1 MKSINLKQP
10 RYVIPLICLPFILL
24 LFYVFRIYTAGQ
36 SVASDDPALQSEISA
51 VAPAVSTKAIED
63 KLQAYKQRYKKGD
76 GYTALA
82 TIDPEGPPLEEQGSL
97 YNQKEKQML
106 DSISAALKSQKQR
119 SMTQDL
125 QERTGYQ
132 QRQSSADAE
141 KLNQVF
147 SPLGTKEHK
156 PAPSSSDPMRI
167 FRQQM
172 AIVDSMNKAAVS
184 SASAPSSPVKLKTKA
199 IPADTTRPLQV
210 KLSTE
215 LSKDPYTIRPEENQ
229 GTFIQAMIG
238 ESLTGFSGSRVS
250 IRLASPVRVG
260 SREIKAGTTIYA
272 VVSGFASQRV
282 NLGISSIFYQ
292 GEILPVKLE
301 VYDLDGIKG
310 IYIPSSVYREFSR
323 ELSGSAVSGIAMDA
337 SSEKNQQIMS
347 LLGRMFQSTT
357 GALNKLIRSN
367 KARIRYPSM
376 LYLVDQS
383 NHK

>member
-24 LFYVFRIYTAGQ
+24 LFYVFRIYAAGQ
-36 SVASDDPALQSEISA
+36 SVASDDPTLQSEISA

-82 TIDPEGPPLEEQGSL
+82 TIDPEGLPLEEQGSL

-119 SMTQDL
+119 YVAPDL
-125 QERTGYQ
+125 QERTGYR
-132 QRQSSADAE
+132 QRQAITGAE

-147 SPLGTKEHK
+147 SPLGTKEYK
-156 PAPSSSDPMRI
+156 PVPSSDPMRI

-184 SASAPSSPVKLKTKA
+184 SASATSSPVKPKNKA

-210 KLSTE
+210 KLSTG
-215 LSKDPYTIRPEENQ
+215 LSIDPYTIRAEENK

-250 IRLASPVRVG
+250 VRLASPVRVG

-272 VVSGFASQRV
+272 IISGFASQRV
-282 NLGISSIFYQ
+282 NLSISSIFYQ

-301 VYDLDGIKG
+301 VYDMDGIKG
-310 IYIPSSVYREFSR
+310 VYIPSSIYREFSR
-323 ELSGSAVSGIAMDA
+323 ELSSSAVSGIAMDS
-337 SSEKNQQIMS
+337 SSEKNQQMMS